1 MLPCSEHVPEKE
13 PSIPWFVFLMLYNTA
28 VEEMVNTSDRMEL
41 LRIPEQLREKGKY
54 RCGATLL
61 NRRVHV
67 GFDN

>member
-1 MLPCSEHVPEKE
+1 MDCFDDHFEAKKAP
-13 PSIPWFVFLMLYNTA
+13 IPWFVFLMLYNTT
-28 VEEMVNTSDRMEL
+28 VEEMGNDTRPDWNEL
-41 LRIPEQLREKGKY
+41 QKKGKY